1 MTQPTSS
8 PPWIATLAPYVPGK
22 PASELERELGITNIV
37 KLASNEAPPSLSR
50 GLLEAMRAAADS
62 IHLYPDPA
70 AWALRAQLGAQLGV
84 PMERVV
90 VGNGSNELIT
100 LLVRTFASPG
110 QNIVAP
116 ATAFIA
122 YRICAQAS
130 GVAFKPAAE
139 RDFTCDVDSV
149 IRACDDHTQIA
160 FVANPNNPTGT
171 HIGRDALVRLL
182 REVPA
187 HVLLVIDEAYFEYAD
202 PAEVPD
208 TLELLGEREN
218 LVVLRTFSK
227 AYGLAGLR
235 VGYGVVPAYVAERLH
250 RVRDPFN
257 VNSVAQAAASFVLRD
272 TETLRKVV
280 GANTSGRLWVTEQLG
295 KLGLHVWPSQ
305 GNFVMFDT
313 PHPSGVLNDALLRR
327 GVIIRPLGPYGLPT
341 QIRVTIGTPA
351 ENTKFIEALTDSLHA
366 LKA

>member
-1 MTQPTSS
+1 MSTASAASTLSFS
-8 PPWIATLAPYVPGK
+8 PVAEERLQKTLAKYPN
-22 PASELERELGITNIV
+22 A
-37 KLASNEAPPSLSR
+37 
-50 GLLEAMRAAADS
+50 RAA
-62 IHLYPDPA
+62 LLP
-70 AWALRAQLGAQLGV
+70 ALRIAQEEFGFL
-84 PMERVV
+84 
-90 VGNGSNELIT
+90 
-100 LLVRTFASPG
+100 SP
-110 QNIVAP
+110 
-116 ATAFIA
+116 
-122 YRICAQAS
+122 
-130 GVAFKPAAE
+130 
-139 RDFTCDVDSV
+139 
-149 IRACDDHTQIA
+149 
-160 FVANPNNPTGT
+160 
-171 HIGRDALVRLL
+171 DAM
-182 REVPA
+182 
-187 HVLLVIDEAYFEYAD
+187 
-202 PAEVPD
+202 
-208 TLELLGEREN
+208 
-218 LVVLRTFSK
+218 
-227 AYGLAGLR
+227 
-235 VGYGVVPAYVAERLH
+235 AYVAERLH